1 MEYCSLGNTGIVV
14 SRLCF
19 GTLTISPLQ
28 RRYSK
33 PQGIDLLRAAVD
45 LGVNFFDT
53 AEIYEAYGLLQPVIK
68 DHHDIVVATK
78 CYAYDAATAEKSF
91 IKAVKELGREWI
103 DIFMLHEQ
111 ESQYTLRGHAEALD
125 YFLAMKEKGYIGALG
140 ISTHHVQGVKAACSH
155 PRIEVVEAIM
165 NHKGWGIIDGSLNE
179 MEEALQTADRAGTG
193 VIAMKPLGGGHLIKE
208 REEAFRFIR
217 NKGYIDSIALGI
229 QSINE
234 LKYAI
239 AYLSGQEED
248 MDANDFPD
256 ITGREVIIE
265 PWCTGCGKCV
275 KVCQHGAIDLAGQ
288 KAGIDQGK
296 CVLCG
301 YCGAAC
307 PELSIKVI

>member
-1 MEYCSLGNTGIVV
+1 LEYCSLGNTGIVV

-53 AEIYEAYGLLQPVIK
+53 AEIYETYGFLQPVIK
-68 DHHDIVVATK
+68 DHRDIVVATK

-91 IKAVKELGREWI
+91 VKAVKELGREWI

-111 ESQYTLRGHAEALD
+111 ESQYTLKGHAEALD
-125 YFLAMKEKGYIGALG
+125 YFLKMKEQGYLGALG
-140 ISTHHVQGVKAACSH
+140 ISTHHVQGVKAASVH
-155 PRIEVVEAIM
+155 PHIEVVEAIL
-165 NHKGWGIIDGSLNE
+165 NHKGWGIVDGSLND
-179 MEEALQTADRAGTG
+179 MEGALQTANRAGIG
-193 VIAMKPLGGGHLIKE
+193 VITMKPLGGGHLIKE

-217 NKGYIDSIALGI
+217 DKGYIDSIALGI
-229 QSINE
+229 QSIKE

-239 AYLSGQEED
+239 AYLSGEED
-248 MDANDFPD
+248 VLDIKDFPD
-256 ITGREVIIE
+256 INGREVIIE
-265 PWCTGCGKCV
+265 PWCTGCGKCMN
-275 KVCQHGAIDLAGQ
+275 VCQHGAINIMGKRAE
-288 KAGIDQGK
+288 IDQGK
-296 CVLCG
+296 CVSCG
-301 YCGAAC
+301 YCGASC